1 MRPKEQSNKKK
12 QYLEEKLSENIAK
25 PKQLWQTV
33 KSLGLPNKKNSL
45 SNIYFKKKMVYHST
59 HCQQR
64 KLLKN
69 IAPHYRKKLVL
80 KLPKPPNN
88 FGIQSVS
95 NYYKKG
101 NLQERLLFA
110 KIESD
115 KLFKILKKTDESKA
129 PGINDLSGIFPK
141 GGGSLLATPIT
152 RSCSICQFLPV
163 DFLTPAKQ
171 QN

>member
-1 MRPKEQSNKKK
+1 M
-12 QYLEEKLSENIAK
+12 
-25 PKQLWQTV
+25 
-33 KSLGLPNKKNSL
+33 
-45 SNIYFKKKMVYHST
+45 
-59 HCQQR
+59 
-64 KLLKN
+64 
-69 IAPHYRKKLVL
+69 L

-152 RSCSICQFLPV
+152 RSRSICQFLPV
-163 DFLTPAKQ
+163 DFLTPAK
-171 QN
+171 